1 MSDLPTQAALLA
13 SDRESAAGRDDRLE
27 LRLWLR
33 LLTCSTLIERRMR
46 AMLREQFETTL
57 PRFDMLAQLERV
69 PDGMTMGE
77 LSARLMVSNGNI
89 TGLVD
94 RLVEEGSLRRTPSQT
109 DRRSSR
115 VSLTSEG
122 RKLFAAMSA
131 AHARWI
137 DDLFAGI
144 GREDK
149 ARLFDLLGKLKLSV
163 KSPQGKAET
172 RTRSSEES

>member
-1 MSDLPTQAALLA
+1 MSDFPVAHPAHA

-33 LLTCSTLIERRMR
+33 LLTCSTLVERRMR

-57 PRFDMLAQLERV
+57 PRFDMLAQLDRTPE
-69 PDGMTMGE
+69 GMTMGE

-94 RLVEEGSLRRTPSQT
+94 RLVEEGAIKRVPSQT

-115 VSLTSEG
+115 VSLTQDG
-122 RKLFAAMSA
+122 RKLFAVMST

-149 ARLFDLLGKLKLSV
+149 ARVYDLLGKLKTSV
-163 KSPQGKAET
+163 KTPRGGAQP
-172 RTRSSEES
+172 